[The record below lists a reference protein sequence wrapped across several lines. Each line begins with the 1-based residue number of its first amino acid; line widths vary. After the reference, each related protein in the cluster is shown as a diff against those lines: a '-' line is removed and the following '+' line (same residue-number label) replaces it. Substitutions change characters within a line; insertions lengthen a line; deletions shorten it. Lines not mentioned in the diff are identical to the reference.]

1 MGCASLPAPKILV
14 VDDQEQMRWTLRNI
28 IERAGMRVVEAEDGS
43 NALDI
48 IQHHS
53 PHVLLLDMRM
63 PGMSG
68 FEVLRR
74 AKSLDG
80 DLPVIIVT
88 GHGDIED
95 AVRTLKA
102 GAFDYVTKPFTN
114 QHLVDSILS
123 ALDFRHLQDAAGE
136 EDLVLDTAS
145 SLRERMGQSQVILA
159 LEKEVGKVAPTD
171 FAVLIE
177 GETGTG
183 KEIVAQAIR
192 MRSQRSE
199 KPFVAVDC
207 GAIPETLIESELF
220 GHEKGAFTGA
230 DRRKRGRIEEAD
242 KGTLFLDEI
251 SSLPLAMQSK
261 LLRVLQEKHFYRL
274 GGNVALRADVRIIA
288 ATNRDLLEPR
298 SNFRSDLYYRL
309 AEYVVRVPHLRE
321 RREDI
326 LFLANRFMK
335 LTNRQLGKNVRAI
348 SDDAIACLMAYD
360 WPGNVRELR
369 NAIRR
374 AVLLGKAEV
383 EQRHLAHLEG
393 PGPSL
398 PCAPEP
404 IDPMAMES
412 TGELLQSPMFSLKE
426 IVRRNTAS
434 VERTVLR
441 QVLERTGGNKAEAA
455 RLLQVDYKTLHT
467 KVKKYGISA
476 RKASDGNDQ
485 EGESSGRDRQDL
497 PP

>member
-1 MGCASLPAPKILV
+1 MHA
-14 VDDQEQMRWTLRNI
+14 
-28 IERAGMRVVEAEDGS
+28 VEAEDGS
-43 NALDI
+43 SALDI
-48 IQHHS
+48 IQHRS
-53 PHVLLLDMRM
+53 PLVLLLDMRM
-63 PGMSG
+63 PGMDG
-68 FEVLRR
+68 LEVLRR

-88 GHGDIED
+88 GHGDVED

-114 QHLVDSILS
+114 QHLVDSIHS
-123 ALDFRHLQDAAGE
+123 ALAYRHLQTTAGQE
-136 EDLVLDTAS
+136 APALETAS
-145 SLRERMGQSQVILA
+145 SLREQMGHSQVILD
-159 LEKEVGKVAPTD
+159 LEKEVEKVAPTD

-192 MRSQRSE
+192 MRSRRSE

-230 DRRKRGRIEEAD
+230 DRRKRGRLEEAG

-288 ATNRDLLEPR
+288 ATNRDLLAPR
-298 SNFRSDLYYRL
+298 SSFRSDLYYRL

-335 LTNRQLGKNVRAI
+335 LTNRQLGKNVGAI
-348 SDDAIACLMAYD
+348 SDDAIACLMAHD

-374 AVLLGKAEV
+374 AVLLGEAVV
-383 EQRHLAHLEG
+383 EQRHIAHLG
-393 PGPSL
+393 KPGAFL
-398 PCAPEP
+398 PCSPES

-412 TGELLQSPMFSLKE
+412 TGELLHSPGFSLKE

-434 VERTVLR
+434 VETAVLR
-441 QVLERTGGNKAEAA
+441 QVLETTGGNKAEAA

-467 KVKKYGISA
+467 KVKKYGIST
-476 RKASDGNDQ
+476 RGTCTGNDS
-485 EGESSGRDRQDL
+485 EEKSSSRRKQDL
-497 PP
+497 PPSTGEG